1 MSGDISI
8 RPARKADAS
17 DIALL
22 VNIAA
27 HGGPARGWAA
37 SDEAAG
43 TYDPIE
49 VGRLQALNEDGPFN
63 WRNATMA
70 ESDGEVVGMLYGYR
84 EPDTAAPV
92 PGNIPDFFRPLY
104 ELEAEAAGDWYI
116 NMLGVHLRWRSQGIG
131 SQLLDVAEGKRDATQ
146 ARGLALITEDVN
158 AGARKLY
165 ERRGFAVK
173 ASRKMVRFPGGGPN
187 GEDWLLMV
195 KE

>member
-1 MSGDISI
+1 MSDISV
-8 RPARKADAS
+8 RPARKSDAS

-27 HGGPARGWAA
+27 HGGPARYWAA
-37 SDEAAG
+37 DKDAEG

-49 VGRLQALNEDGPFN
+49 IGRLRALAEDGSFT

-70 ESDGEVVGMLYGYR
+70 QSGDEIVGMLLGFR
-84 EPDTAAPV
+84 EPEVAAPTPADASPSFV
-92 PGNIPDFFRPLY
+92 PLY
-104 ELEAEAAGDWYI
+104 ELEAQAAGLWYI
-116 NMLGVHLRWRSQGIG
+116 NMLAVHFRWRRQGVG
-131 SQLLDVAEGKRDATQ
+131 SRLLDVAERKRDETS

-158 AGARKLY
+158 AGARRLY
-165 ERRGFAVK
+165 ERRGFTVRS
-173 ASRKMVRFPGGGPN
+173 SRKMVRFPGGGPD